1 MCVKKMPQTANI
13 SAFTEVLT
21 GFCENMTEAKILT
34 FFWLSLGFHG
44 YFICVPDIFCLLQR
58 TDNSEYNEM
67 IQNELKLEHQEMTLK
82 FVVHFSCSINHSTSS

>member
-34 FFWLSLGFHG
+34 FFGLVWGSTDTLFV
-44 YFICVPDIFCLLQR
+44 FPIFSAFCKEQITVNIMR
-58 TDNSEYNEM
+58 
-67 IQNELKLEHQEMTLK
+67 
-82 FVVHFSCSINHSTSS
+82 